1 MDMFIDIHVHV
12 RRVPGPPHEGGYY
25 PTPEELIRIYDRL
38 EIERGVLLPGV
49 NPECAYSVQSNEE
62 VIEIAEKYPDRFIPF
77 CNVDPRFVSN
87 SPDAPLDKIL
97 KYYRDRGCRGV
108 GEVCANLPFLHP
120 LVQNLFRHV
129 QDVGLPLTFH
139 IAPQIGGVY
148 GLYDDPGLPQLERS
162 LRLFPKL
169 IFLGHSQPFW
179 AEIGR
184 LETPADRYGYPDY
197 PVREE
202 GVVPKLMRR
211 YPNLYGDLS
220 AHSGYNA
227 LARDPEYAVK
237 FLNEFQDRLLFGT
250 DITSPDTPTP
260 LRDFLLRLYREGR
273 ISEKVFWKV
282 SRGNAI
288 RLLGLEE

>member
-1 MDMFIDIHVHV
+1 MFIDIHVHV
-12 RRVPGPPHEGGYY
+12 RRIPGPPHRGQYY
-25 PTPEELIRIYDRL
+25 PTPDQLIEIYDRL
-38 EIERGVLLPGV
+38 EIEKGVLLPEV
-49 NPECAYSVQSNEE
+49 NPECAYVIQSNEE
-62 VIEIAEKYPDRFIPF
+62 VIEIAEKYPGRFIPF

-87 SPDAPLDKIL
+87 SPDAPLDKVL
-97 KYYRDRGCRGV
+97 KYYCDHGCKGV

-129 QDVGLPLTFH
+129 QDFGLPLTFH
-139 IAPQIGGVY
+139 IAPQMGGAY

-162 LRLFPKL
+162 LQLFPKL

-197 PVREE
+197 PVGEE

-211 YPNLYGDLS
+211 YSNLYGDLS
-220 AHSGYNA
+220 ANSGYNA

-250 DITSPDTPTP
+250 DITSPSDLVP
-260 LRDFLLRLYREGR
+260 LRDFLLKLYREGR

-288 RLLGLEE
+288 RLLGLDD